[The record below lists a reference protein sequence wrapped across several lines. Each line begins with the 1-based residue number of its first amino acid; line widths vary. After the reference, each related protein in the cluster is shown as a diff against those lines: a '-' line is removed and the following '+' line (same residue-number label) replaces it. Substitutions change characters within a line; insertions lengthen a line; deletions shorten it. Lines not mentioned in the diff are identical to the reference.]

1 MKNLCTILLAAI
13 ALSVTSCGNNTTP
26 DSGSANTA
34 KAAPAGETIYKNN
47 CSTCHMANG
56 QGVPGSFP
64 PLAKADYLANHEQAI
79 KMVVKGSSSEITVN
93 GDKYSNMMPPQ
104 QLSDDEVAAVLT
116 YVYTNFGNTGAV
128 ITPDQVKEIR
138 AKY

>member
-1 MKNLCTILLAAI
+1 MKNFCTILLAVITLSI
-13 ALSVTSCGNNTTP
+13 ASCGNNATPGTGTTNAP
-26 DSGSANTA
+26 T
-34 KAAPAGETIYKNN
+34 AAPSGETIYKNN

-56 QGVPGSFP
+56 GGVPGSFP
-64 PLAKADYLANHEQAI
+64 PLAKADYLADHEQVI

-93 GDKYSNMMPPQ
+93 GNKYSNMMPPQ